1 MPGTPIQ
8 QVVGLDDYIFD
19 ISITAN
25 RADCQSVLGIA
36 REVAAVLNKLSL
48 WHFFDVVCSADDEER
63 GKPHPAVYLT
73 TLRKLNLNASQCLVI
88 EDSFTGF
95 CAAQSAGIATIVIA
109 EDSQHARF
117 QAAAGRYQTLPE
129 LLEALSAEPAAA
141 V

>member
-1 MPGTPIQ
+1 M
-8 QVVGLDDYIFD
+8 
-19 ISITAN
+19 
-25 RADCQSVLGIA
+25 
-36 REVAAVLNKLSL
+36 
-48 WHFFDVVCSADDEER
+48 
-63 GKPHPAVYLT
+63 
-73 TLRKLNLNASQCLVI
+73 I

-109 EDSQHARF
+109 EDSQQARF